1 MFLFGSEDE
10 GYSNKGDTQTEGDDV
25 SSHGEGRDELTQ
37 SDDFKRAFEKKMKNS
52 SSPNNVEEVLKETAK
67 ELGMALKCVPTSME
81 DLIKIGGEID
91 EEVKKWLENLKQIGA
106 SESEALGSTVYV
118 AGVLSPTAAV
128 AGVECAGI
136 LICLAGAAAPLI
148 ISIAALGLAASQF
161 AEYIEEKV
169 NIEEEESRDTDAG
182 DNLSRAAK
190 ELSKVSPALAGA
202 SLVEVDEGRKSPE
215 VPEVPGG
222 PRVPGEGREF

>member
-37 SDDFKRAFEKKMKNS
+37 SDDFKRAFEQRMKNS
-52 SSPNNVEEVLKETAK
+52 TSSNVEEVLGEAAK

-169 NIEEEESRDTDAG
+169 NIEEEESRNTDAG

>member
-148 ISIAALGLAASQF
+148 ISISALGLAASQF

-169 NIEEEESRDTDAG
+169 NIEEKKSRDTDAG
-182 DNLSRAAK
+182 DNLSRAAEEIFK
-190 ELSKVSPALAGA
+190 KKIISPALAGA
-202 SLVEVDEGRKSPE
+202 SLVEVDESRKP
-215 VPEVPGG
+215 PEVPGG
-222 PRVPGEGREF
+222 PEGPKGLAV

>member
-1 MFLFGSEDE
+1 MFLFGSEDG
-10 GYSNKGDTQTEGDDV
+10 GYSNGGYTQDDGYDV
-25 SSHGEGRDELTQ
+25 SSWG
-37 SDDFKRAFEKKMKNS
+37 DDSERAFERAFEKKMANS
-52 SSPNNVEEVLKETAK
+52 NSPSNVEKVLEETAK
-67 ELGMALKCVPTSME
+67 ELGMDLKCVPTSME

-91 EEVKKWLENLKQIGA
+91 EEVKKWLKNLKQIGA

-169 NIEEEESRDTDAG
+169 NIEEKESRNTDAG
-182 DNLSRAAK
+182 DNLSRAAAA
-190 ELSKVSPALAGA
+190 LSNNISPALAGA
-202 SLVEVDEGRKSPE
+202 SLVDVDTGRKP
-215 VPEVPGG
+215 PEVPGG
-222 PRVPGEGREF
+222 PRGPRVPGGPREGREF

>member
-10 GYSNKGDTQTEGDDV
+10 VCSDRGDNQIKGDDV
-25 SSHGEGRDELTQ
+25 SSHGEVSDKSTQ
-37 SDDFKRAFEKKMKNS
+37 SDDFKRAFEQRMENS
-52 SSPNNVEEVLKETAK
+52 TSSNVEKVLEETAK

-81 DLIKIGGEID
+81 DLIKIGGEIND
-91 EEVKKWLENLKQIGA
+91 EVKKWLENLRQIGA
-106 SESEALGSTVYV
+106 SDSEALGSTVYV

-161 AEYIEEKV
+161 AEYIEERV
-169 NIEEEESRDTDAG
+169 NIEEKESRNTDAG
-182 DNLSRAAK
+182 DNLSRAAA
-190 ELSKVSPALAGA
+190 EISKKISPALAGA
-202 SLVEVDEGRKSPE
+202 SLVEVDKGRKSPE
-215 VPEVPGG
+215 VPGG
-222 PRVPGEGREF
+222 PEGREGRAF